1 MIKTSLKHFLEITG
15 GIAEKLD
22 DNMEFELFAT
32 IDSRTANSKTFFA
45 AFIGENV
52 DGHEFVAAAITNGAP
67 FALTSKSVPYPHVR
81 VPDVAKAL
89 ISLAK
94 FNRKNLPNMT
104 VIGIT
109 GSSGKTT
116 TKDLL
121 AHLLTIS
128 GNTVAPAESLNNE
141 LGVPLLLLKCNSET
155 KYCVVEMGARHK
167 GDIAFLAEIAV
178 PNIGVVLGVGS
189 AHLGEFGSIEAI
201 AETKSELIVGLPEN
215 GTAILGTYDLFTE
228 KMAAGLNLK
237 VIKFGEKNEC
247 DVRAADIEFR
257 EGRATFDL
265 VTPLGRSAV
274 SLQLLGLHQI
284 PNALAAAAVGFA
296 VGLSTESISAALSTA
311 ENKSKWRM
319 ELEELS
325 ETLLIN
331 DCYNANPESVIAAL
345 RTLALLTQER
355 GGSSWAILGKM
366 HELGESSASEHARV
380 GKIAHDIEIDHLL
393 AVGEPTYLSDIESG
407 ETMAVSLLSKDQVG
421 EYIQHFQPGDVVLV
435 KASRAEKFETI
446 VDEIRKVLKERSA
459 L

>member
-1 MIKTSLKHFLEITG
+1 MLFRSYINTLNGGQVNPVSGNKEKSEWVGSLNVAYDVCYWHPDGAPNGKELDRPIAKFGFPIIKGLVEKARSEFKSNGLKFPW
-15 GIAEKLD
+15 
-22 DNMEFELFAT
+22 FAT
-32 IDSRTANSKTFFA
+32 YGNHDQ
-45 AFIGENV
+45 
-52 DGHEFVAAAITNGAP
+52 
-67 FALTSKSVPYPHVR
+67 
-81 VPDVAKAL
+81 
-89 ISLAK
+89 
-94 FNRKNLPNMT
+94 
-104 VIGIT
+104 
-109 GSSGKTT
+109 
-116 TKDLL
+116 LL
-121 AHLLTIS
+121 Q
-128 GNTVAPAESLNNE
+128 GTVAPDEDLNN
-141 LGVPLLLLKCNSET
+141 LT
-155 KYCVVEMGARHK
+155 
-167 GDIAFLAEIAV
+167 
-178 PNIGVVLGVGS
+178 IGN
-189 AHLGEFGSIEAI
+189 ER
-201 AETKSELIVGLPEN
+201 IVGLPEN

-407 ETMAVSLLSKDQVG
+407 ETLAVSLLSKDQVG
-421 EYIQHFQPGDVVLV
+421 EYIQHFQPGDVILV